1 MDFRFGALPCDP
13 SQAGGRADFI
23 GGQRNWVSQVAV
35 VGDPQIRILGILD
48 SQYIYVYIYIYHDHD
63 HDGGVGLQA
72 CAIYIYVFVVSML
85 QPSLLP
91 SGGHFVAPLSRQGN
105 PNAQHVPWEKKQPM
119 G

>member
-1 MDFRFGALPCDP
+1 MTMTMT
-13 SQAGGRADFI
+13 GGWGCRP
-23 GGQRNWVSQVAV
+23 V
-35 VGDPQIRILGILD
+35 P
-48 SQYIYVYIYIYHDHD
+48 YIYVYICIYI
-63 HDGGVGLQA
+63 
-72 CAIYIYVFVVSML
+72 CIYVFVVSML

>member
-48 SQYIYVYIYIYHDHD
+48 SQYICVYILIPRPSTARA
-63 HDGGVGLQA
+63 GGAAGL
-72 CAIYIYVFVVSML
+72 CHIYIYVFVVSML